1 MELEISGRQT
11 GKTTRL
17 ADHASD
23 ELIQNIND
31 PSYKICV
38 VSPSNHDTVRISEM
52 IKRMFIEKMG
62 HIAPELELT
71 EGQLR
76 TLNSK
81 IKMSTTM
88 VPARGAS
95 HISKYY
101 VDEFAFIPE
110 TDLRRGDNYYC
121 TTPNSVHHNNRFTVD
136 LLNYCRR
143 QGIEVESYDV
153 SRRFRNDFNFSSYVN
168 EFDDWCIEH
177 ELEMY
182 PHPFEGKEFVLKYI
196 KRHRF
201 NGHS

>member
-17 ADHASD
+17 ADDASD

-31 PSYKICV
+31 PTYKICV
-38 VSPSNHDTVRISEM
+38 VSPSNYDTVRISEM
-52 IKRMFIEKMG
+52 IKSMFIEKVSNMG
-62 HIAPELELT
+62 YDLSDF
-71 EGQLR
+71 QQSD
-76 TLNSK
+76 LNSK
-81 IKMSTTM
+81 IKISTSM
-88 VPARGAS
+88 VPVRGAS
-95 HISKYY
+95 IISKYY

-110 TDLRRGDNYYC
+110 TNLRRGDNYYC
-121 TTPNSVHHNNRFTVD
+121 TTPNGDHSFTRF
-136 LLNYCRR
+136 LLSYCRQ

-153 SRRFRNDFNFSSYVN
+153 SRRFRNDFNFSSYVD
-168 EFDDWCIEH
+168 EFDDWCIDH

-201 NGHS
+201 